1 MVISGRSPGETVFGK
16 VLDAVR
22 AVRAKHDLKICACLG
37 LLNAEQ
43 VQRLK
48 AAGVETIN
56 HNLNTSANFTQEIV
70 STHTF
75 DDRVGTV
82 QAVKDAGM
90 KTCSGGILGMGESD
104 DDVIDLA
111 LSLRE
116 LDVKSVPVN
125 FLIPVPGTSFAHVR
139 ELNPRH
145 CLRILCL
152 YRFLLPTQEIRISGG
167 REVHLRSLQAMG
179 LYPANSI
186 FIGDYLTTQGQTA
199 REDMRMIED
208 AGFVLET
215 PEGRSD
221 EGRTCL
227 PMCRRTIRARNCRW
241 LKSRNDLTRHA
252 HMSLADLRTDYR
264 LASLSESDV
273 NSDPIA
279 QFNTWF
285 AEAQRAEVAEPNAMV
300 LSTSTPEGFPSARVV
315 LLKGVTDN
323 GFVFYT
329 DYRSRKGQELEANPR
344 AALCFFWQAL
354 ERQVRITGVVQRV
367 SREES
372 RAYFDSRPVGSRI
385 GATASVQSSTLANS

>member
-1 MVISGRSPGETVFGK
+1 MVQSVTLQPDWNRLADMSLAGELISRADARAVLNAPDNQLLAQLAAAYRVRQAAWGNRVRLHFLLNAQSGLCPEDCGYCSQSKISTAEIEKYPMMAQDRIMAAADRAAELKAGTLCMVISGRSPGETVFGK

-56 HNLNTSANFTQEIV
+56 HNLNTSANFTSEIV

-116 LDVKSVPVN
+116 LEVKSVPVN

-145 CLRILCL
+145 CLRILVL
-152 YRFLLPTQEIRISGG
+152 YRLLLPTQEIRISGG

-215 PEGRSD
+215 PDGEEMAG
-221 EGRTCL
+221 
-227 PMCRRTIRARNCRW
+227 
-241 LKSRNDLTRHA
+241 DLLTDV
-252 HMSLADLRTDYR
+252 ADNY
-264 LASLSESDV
+264 
-273 NSDPIA
+273 
-279 QFNTWF
+279 
-285 AEAQRAEVAEPNAMV
+285 
-300 LSTSTPEGFPSARVV
+300 
-315 LLKGVTDN
+315 
-323 GFVFYT
+323 
-329 DYRSRKGQELEANPR
+329 PR
-344 AALCFFWQAL
+344 AKLPL
-354 ERQVRITGVVQRV
+354 VEV
-367 SREES
+367 
-372 RAYFDSRPVGSRI
+372 
-385 GATASVQSSTLANS
+385 